1 MQNGL
6 NGLYEKEE
14 IVKSHQNKDKKKMMS
29 YMNGKKAEKTNK
41 SNNGK

>member
-14 IVKSHQNKDKKKMMS
+14 IVKSHQNKDKKKMS